1 MARARQRGFEAAVA
15 LQAFDSYPLFEAIG
29 DSIMTGPTGNNV
41 RDLRILMAY

>member
-1 MARARQRGFEAAVA
+1 MRGLDIAAA
-15 LQAFDSYPLFEAIG
+15 LMQFNAYPLFDAIG